1 MLGRSRGRHG
11 ERHLMCPERALDRQ
25 TIDDFRSGPALE
37 RSEDD
42 HRPARACGVAL
53 DAGVVLDLLDLLDH
67 LIEGCGHGL
76 MHLLRLFS
84 LDEVRRPA
92 VAAEQ
97 LVQLLVGDAG
107 EDRRVGD
114 LVAVQV
120 QDRQHHPVADRV
132 EELVGMPCG
141 GQWAGLGFAVADDAG
156 DDQVRI
162 VERGPEGM
170 ADRIPQLAPLMNRPR
185 RLRRNV
191 TGNPSGEGELL
202 EQLFQP
208 GLILADVGIDLAV
221 RAFEVD
227 VAHHRRGA
235 VSGTGDVDHVEV
247 MLFDDPVQMRVDE
260 VLSGRRA
267 PVPQQQL
274 FHVLQ
279 LQRLPKQ
286 RIFAEIDLAD
296 GQVIRGPPVGIDL
309 AELFRVEGTR
319 LVRRL
324 RRRYRRGQGRAGVAC
339 CSWGIFL
346 TSGFNIG
353 WLLHQVRWSGFVDVG
368 KS

>member
-1 MLGRSRGRHG
+1 MR
-11 ERHLMCPERALDRQ
+11 PERALDRQ
-25 TIDDFRSGPALE
+25 TIDDFRSGPSLE

-53 DAGVVLDLLDLLDH
+53 DAGVVLDLLDLLHD
-67 LIEGCGHGL
+67 LIKGCGHGL

-97 LVQLLVGDAG
+97 LVQFLVGDPG
-107 EDRRVGD
+107 EDGRVGD
-114 LVAVQV
+114 LVAVQM

-141 GQWAGLGFAVADDAG
+141 GQRAGLGFAVADDAG

-170 ADRIPQLAPLMNRPR
+170 ADRISQLAPLMNRPR

-191 TGNPSGEGELL
+191 AGNPSGEGKLL
-202 EQLFQP
+202 EQLLEP

-221 RAFEVD
+221 RAFEVN
-227 VAHHRRGA
+227 VAHDRRGA
-235 VSGTGDVDHVEV
+235 VAGTGDVDHVEV

-279 LQRLPKQ
+279 LQWLPKQ
-286 RIFAEIDLAD
+286 RVFAEIDLAD
-296 GQVIRGPPVGIDL
+296 GQVIGGPPVGIDL
-309 AELFRVEGTR
+309 AELFRVEGTL
-319 LVRRL
+319 LVGRL
-324 RRRYRRGQGRAGVAC
+324 RRRYRRGPGTLQSLPVVV
-339 CSWGIFL
+339 L
-346 TSGFNIG
+346 LLGF
-353 WLLHQVRWSGFVDVG
+353 GFQHRLVP
-368 KS
+368 